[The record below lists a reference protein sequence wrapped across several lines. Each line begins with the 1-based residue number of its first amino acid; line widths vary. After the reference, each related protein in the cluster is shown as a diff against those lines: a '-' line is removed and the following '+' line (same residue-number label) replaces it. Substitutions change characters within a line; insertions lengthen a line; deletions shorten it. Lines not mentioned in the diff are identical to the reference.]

1 MTKGSVKPNTLLN
14 IVLSARGKN
23 AIDGETRQII
33 NKFMDEMGVPCTDYE
48 NGFRQIVNQAV
59 IFMFE
64 VNKLAFEHWLCDA
77 MEKA

>member
-1 MTKGSVKPNTLLN
+1 M
-14 IVLSARGKN
+14 
-23 AIDGETRQII
+23 IDEKTRRVIEE
-33 NKFMDEMGVPCTDYE
+33 FMDEMDVLCTDYE

-64 VNKLAFEHWLCDA
+64 INKLAFEHWLCDS